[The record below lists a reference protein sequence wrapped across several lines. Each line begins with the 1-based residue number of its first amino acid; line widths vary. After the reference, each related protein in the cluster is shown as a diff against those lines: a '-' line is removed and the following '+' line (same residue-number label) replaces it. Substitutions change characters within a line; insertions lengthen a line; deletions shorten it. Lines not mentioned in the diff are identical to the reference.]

1 MAENEWLSKDFYK
14 VLGVSKDA
22 SDQEITKAYR
32 KLARQYHPDLNK
44 TKEAEEKFKD
54 ISEAYDVLSNKD
66 SRQKYDAI
74 RQFGMGGAR
83 FAGGAGGGGFDAGG
97 FSDIFGSMF
106 GGGNGSHIR
115 FQTNG
120 GGPTNI
126 NDIFSMFGGGA
137 GPAGGAYG
145 GSPYGGYQEAPRP
158 ENGEDRNSKVTLTF
172 RQAAKGATVSLS
184 VDGKKFKIR
193 RRRLLRHLR
202 IDVRRRQRL
211 AHPLPDQRRRTDEHQ
226 RHLLDVR
233 RRCRTRRRRLWRVAV
248 RRVSGGAPS
257 RERRGPQLE
266 GHADVP
272 SGGQGRHGVPERGRQ
287 EVQEAHP
294 RRGQGRSEDP
304 TGRQGQA
311 GPQRWQGRRPVNGG
325 KAGDLYLELSVKP
338 DDRFTMR
345 GHDLVMPLPLTVGE
359 AVCGAKVEVRD
370 IDGEPVTF
378 KVPAGSSSGAEI
390 RVAGKGVQS
399 SRGAGDLI
407 GRVEIRVPAKPGMGL
422 KRAAKEFDKES
433 GGFAEDLA
441 VQR

>member
-137 GPAGGAYG
+137 GP
-145 GSPYGGYQEAPRP
+145 
-158 ENGEDRNSKVTLTF
+158 
-172 RQAAKGATVSLS
+172 
-184 VDGKKFKIR
+184 
-193 RRRLLRHLR
+193 
-202 IDVRRRQRL
+202 
-211 AHPLPDQRRRTDEHQ
+211 
-226 RHLLDVR
+226 
-233 RRCRTRRRRLWRVAV
+233 CRRRLWRVAV

-266 GHADVP
+266 GHADVRQAVKGATVSLSVDGKKFKTHIP
-272 SGGQGRHGVPERGRQ
+272 AGVKDGQKIRLAGKGKPGRNG
-287 EVQEAHP
+287 
-294 RRGQGRSEDP
+294 
-304 TGRQGQA
+304 
-311 GPQRWQGRRPVNGG
+311 WQGRRPVPG
-325 KAGDLYLELSVKP
+325 A
-338 DDRFTMR
+338 DRQARRPF
-345 GHDLVMPLPLTVGE
+345 HDARP
-359 AVCGAKVEVRD
+359 
-370 IDGEPVTF
+370 
-378 KVPAGSSSGAEI
+378 
-390 RVAGKGVQS
+390 
-399 SRGAGDLI
+399 
-407 GRVEIRVPAKPGMGL
+407 
-422 KRAAKEFDKES
+422 
-433 GGFAEDLA
+433 
-441 VQR
+441 

>member
-172 RQAAKGATVSLS
+172 RQAVKGATVSLS
-184 VDGKKFKIR
+184 VDGKKFKTHIPAGVK
-193 RRRLLRHLR
+193 
-202 IDVRRRQRL
+202 D
-211 AHPLPDQRRRTDEHQ
+211 
-226 RHLLDVR
+226 
-233 RRCRTRRRRLWRVAV
+233 
-248 RRVSGGAPS
+248 
-257 RERRGPQLE
+257 
-266 GHADVP
+266 GH
-272 SGGQGRHGVPERGRQ
+272 
-287 EVQEAHP
+287 
-294 RRGQGRSEDP
+294 
-304 TGRQGQA
+304 
-311 GPQRWQGRRPVNGG
+311 NGG

-422 KRAAKEFDKES
+422 KRAAKDFDKES
-433 GGFAEDLA
+433 GGFADELA
-441 VQR
+441 SQR

>member
-145 GSPYGGYQEAPRP
+145 GSPDGG
-158 ENGEDRNSKVTLTF
+158 
-172 RQAAKGATVSLS
+172 
-184 VDGKKFKIR
+184 
-193 RRRLLRHLR
+193 
-202 IDVRRRQRL
+202 
-211 AHPLPDQRRRTDEHQ
+211 
-226 RHLLDVR
+226 
-233 RRCRTRRRRLWRVAV
+233 
-248 RRVSGGAPS
+248 
-257 RERRGPQLE
+257 
-266 GHADVP
+266 
-272 SGGQGRHGVPERGRQ
+272 
-287 EVQEAHP
+287 
-294 RRGQGRSEDP
+294 
-304 TGRQGQA
+304 
-311 GPQRWQGRRPVNGG
+311 
-325 KAGDLYLELSVKP
+325 
-338 DDRFTMR
+338 
-345 GHDLVMPLPLTVGE
+345 
-359 AVCGAKVEVRD
+359 
-370 IDGEPVTF
+370 
-378 KVPAGSSSGAEI
+378 
-390 RVAGKGVQS
+390 
-399 SRGAGDLI
+399 
-407 GRVEIRVPAKPGMGL
+407 
-422 KRAAKEFDKES
+422 
-433 GGFAEDLA
+433 
-441 VQR
+441 